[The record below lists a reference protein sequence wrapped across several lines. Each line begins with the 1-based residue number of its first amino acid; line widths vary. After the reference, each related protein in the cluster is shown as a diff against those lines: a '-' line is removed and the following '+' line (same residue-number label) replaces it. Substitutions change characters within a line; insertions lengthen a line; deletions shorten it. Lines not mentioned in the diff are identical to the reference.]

1 MMIDILYNVV
11 YWPVSWHVYLAL
23 GCVLAVSLCRLP
35 SSVITVLVGAGMWIY
50 SVDVAIMSVVLAILI
65 LGTVPVLRQ
74 YVLSTPIMLLAIKFR
89 IFPKVSDTEKAA
101 LEAGTVW
108 MDKELFSGSP
118 NIKRLMTQQI
128 NH

>member
-1 MMIDILYNVV
+1 
-11 YWPVSWHVYLAL
+11 
-23 GCVLAVSLCRLP
+23 
-35 SSVITVLVGAGMWIY
+35 MWIY

-128 NH
+128 QPLTPDEQAFLDGPVAELCAIVDDWDIQKNKQIRIIFDLYQRQ